1 MVSSLFVL
9 DVRVQLSR
17 IAAVDVP
24 LFRPDPLCDVGRFSQ
39 RRTLDSHTG
48 CSKNR
53 PMSCDVPT
61 LFAWVRL
68 AFICANPLGNLTHW
82 LESSHRAYFA
92 ALYYVQFVAG
102 CAGLR
107 LAGGA

>member
-48 CSKNR
+48 CSNNR
-53 PMSCDVPT
+53 PMSCDVPPRLQRLVVST
-61 LFAWVRL
+61 ASRLEYLRAAMVCGWV
-68 AFICANPLGNLTHW
+68 
-82 LESSHRAYFA
+82 A
-92 ALYYVQFVAG
+92 AA
-102 CAGLR
+102 
-107 LAGGA
+107 